1 MATYSVRRI
10 VLESYPVLLAC
21 AIIGLFAGYML
32 NAQIEKIK
40 EAPIILLMIPPINGI
55 GGNIG
60 SILGAR
66 LASALHMGMA
76 EPKFKRQ
83 KVLSGNISASVF
95 ISVGIFSFVSLM
107 VFAIAYMLG
116 MVFVNSI
123 RFMLTF
129 LIASMMLVPIIVF
142 ATVASAFISFAKG
155 SDPDNVVIPIVTSIV
170 DVLGVTCLLIAVKI
184 VGV

>member
-1 MATYSVRRI
+1 MTTYSVRRI
-10 VLESYPVLLAC
+10 VFESYPVLLAC

-40 EAPIILLMIPPINGI
+40 GAPIILLMIPPINGI

-66 LASALHMGMA
+66 LASALHMGTA
-76 EPKFKRQ
+76 EPKFKGQ

-95 ISVGIFSFVSLM
+95 MSVGIFSFVSLSI
-107 VFAIAYMLG
+107 FAIAYMLG
-116 MVFVNSI
+116 MVFVSSI

-129 LIASMMLVPIIVF
+129 LIASMMLVPVIVF
-142 ATVASAFISFAKG
+142 ATIASAFISFTKG
-155 SDPDNVVIPIVTSIV
+155 FDPDNVVIPIVTSIV
-170 DVLGVTCLLIAVKI
+170 DLLGVTCLLIAVKI

>member
-1 MATYSVRRI
+1 LTAYSVHRI
-10 VLESYPVLLAC
+10 VLESYPVLLVC

-40 EAPIILLMIPPINGI
+40 EVPIILLMIPPINGI
-55 GGNIG
+55 GGNVG

-66 LASALHMGMA
+66 LASALHMGMV
-76 EPKFKRQ
+76 EPKFKGQ
-83 KVLSGNISASVF
+83 KVLSGNINASVYM
-95 ISVGIFSFVSLM
+95 SVGIFSFVSLLIL
-107 VFAIAYMLG
+107 AIAYMLG
-116 MVFVNSI
+116 AVFVSSI

-129 LIASMMLVPIIVF
+129 LIASMMLVPVIVF

-155 SDPDNVVIPIVTSIV
+155 LDPDNVVIPIVTSIV
-170 DVLGVTCLLIAVKI
+170 DVLGITCLLIAIKI